1 MYGGGGVQG
10 GRMYRNAQRSFNGG
24 GSDYYMEPAS
34 PPDAYRGAS
43 TLKLSGEDSTGD
55 FSPGLLDLH
64 SFDTELLT
72 EVVVVYSILLRV
84 LYFCICIWSYIECIG
99 S

>member
-1 MYGGGGVQG
+1 
-10 GRMYRNAQRSFNGG
+10 MYRNAQRSFNGA

-43 TLKLSGEDSTGD
+43 MLKLSGEDSTGD

-72 EVVVVYSILLRV
+72 EVVVYSISLTV
-84 LYFCICIWSYIECIG
+84 LYFCICIWLVLH
-99 S
+99 